1 VIILCGIFG
10 YIGDKNASQVLVQGL
25 LRLEYRGYDSS
36 GIVVRNGSLQTFKEI
51 GKISDLTSILPKMK
65 GTIGISHTRWA
76 THGGVT
82 KENAH
87 PHTSEDGKVAIVHN
101 GILQNSNKLRKRLTR
116 KGITLS
122 SETDSEVFCHF
133 IAMEL
138 KKGKTPME
146 ALASVLRIVRG
157 TWGLCVLFND
167 YDMIL
172 CARNGSPLII
182 GRSSNEMFI
191 SSDPHAIRE
200 HTNEMF
206 ALDDGQIARLDRDGF
221 EIMLPEGT
229 PVESNPLELDEEW
242 GVSELGDYPHFML
255 KEIHEQSQSL
265 QHCISGRLR
274 HSSGSANL
282 GGLEITPQALST
294 IPHVR
299 LIGCGTALHAAQIGQ
314 LLIEKWARI
323 PAVSHVAS
331 EFNMNDPVIN
341 SKAMH
346 FAISQS
352 GETADTLSAVKEI
365 QRKGADVH
373 GVINV
378 VGSTI
383 ARQCG
388 KGVYIHSGPEQS
400 VASTK
405 AFTNMVGALSLFAL
419 KLGRGRSLNLSE
431 GKRIT
436 KGLKELPKKIE
447 SYLANPGP
455 IAEAVEAI
463 IGAKNVLFLGRGI
476 SSPVASEGALKL
488 MEIAYIPCLAYPAG
502 EMKHGPIAL
511 IEEGSPVVV
520 IAPNDGV
527 QDRTLNAIHECKAR
541 GARIIL
547 IHEEGDSISEIGDIN
562 ISVPKTHPML
572 SPLVTV
578 LPTQLIAYHT
588 ALKLGNDVDRP
599 RNLAKSVTVE

>member
-1 VIILCGIFG
+1 MCGIFG
-10 YIGDKNASQVLVQGL
+10 YIGHRNASSLLVKGL

-36 GIVVRNGSLQTFKEI
+36 GVVVKNGQLQSYKDI
-51 GKISDLTSILPKMK
+51 GKISEMATSLPDIK
-65 GTIGISHTRWA
+65 GSMGIAHTRWA

-87 PHTSEDGKVAIVHN
+87 PHLSNDGKVAIVHN
-101 GILQNSNKLRKRLTR
+101 GILQNSDALRKRLKR
-116 KGITLS
+116 AGVQLN
-122 SETDSEVFCHF
+122 SETDSEVFCHY
-133 IAMEL
+133 IAMALEEGQEPL
-138 KKGKTPME
+138 E
-146 ALASVLRIVRG
+146 ALQSVLSMARG
-157 TWGLCVLFND
+157 TWGVCVLFQD
-167 YDMIL
+167 YDYVL

-182 GRSSNEMFI
+182 GRGKDEMFI

-200 HTNEMF
+200 HTDQLV
-206 ALDDGQIARLDRDGF
+206 ALEDGQIAKLDAQNFQVMQMDGQ
-221 EIMLPEGT
+221 E
-229 PVESNPLELDEEW
+229 VESHLLQLEEEW
-242 GVSELGDYPHFML
+242 GESELGEYPHFML

-274 HSSGSANL
+274 HAEGTSVL
-282 GGLEITPQALST
+282 GGLQVQPQELAQL
-294 IPHVR
+294 PHVR

-314 LLIEKWARI
+314 ILIEQWARI

-331 EFNMNDPVIN
+331 EFNANDPVIN
-341 SKAMH
+341 PKALH
-346 FAISQS
+346 LAISQS

-365 QRKGADVH
+365 QRKGADVY
-373 GVINV
+373 GIVNV
-378 VGSTI
+378 VGSSI

-419 KLGRGRSLNLSE
+419 QLGRSRHLS
-431 GKRIT
+431 KT
-436 KGLKELPKKIE
+436 KGKSIVREMRTLPEKIR
-447 SYLANPGP
+447 SYLEQPGP
-455 IAEAVEAI
+455 IEQAVELVTK
-463 IGAKNVLFLGRGI
+463 AKSVLFLGRGI

-511 IEEGSPVVV
+511 IEQDSPVVV

-541 GARIIL
+541 GAKIIL
-547 IHEEGDSISEIGDIN
+547 IHEEGDPISETADVSIPIP
-562 ISVPKTHPML
+562 STMPML
-572 SPLVTV
+572 TPLLSV
-578 LPTQLIAYHT
+578 LPTQLIAYHA
-588 ALKLGNDVDRP
+588 ALALDNDVDRP

>member
-1 VIILCGIFG
+1 MCGIFG
-10 YIGDKNASQVLVQGL
+10 YIGHRKASSLLVKGL

-36 GIVVRNGSLQTFKEI
+36 GIVVKNGKLESYKDV
-51 GKISDLTSILPKMK
+51 GKISEMASSLPSLK
-65 GTIGISHTRWA
+65 GSMGIAHTRWA

-87 PHTSEDGKVAIVHN
+87 PHLSNDGKVAIVHN
-101 GILQNSNKLRKRLTR
+101 GILQNSDSLRKRLADLGVELR
-116 KGITLS
+116 

-133 IAMEL
+133 ISMDLEQ
-138 KKGKTPME
+138 GKSPLE
-146 ALASVLRIVRG
+146 SLQNVLSIARG
-157 TWGLCVLFND
+157 TWGLCVLFLEHD
-167 YDMIL
+167 FVL

-182 GRSSNEMFI
+182 GRGKDEMFI

-200 HTNEMF
+200 HTDQLV
-206 ALDDGQIARLDRDGF
+206 ALEDGQIAK
-221 EIMLPEGT
+221 
-229 PVESNPLELDEEW
+229 VESNHFQVMKLDGKKVKSRLLHLEEEW
-242 GVSELGDYPHFML
+242 GESELGDYPHFML

-274 HSSGSANL
+274 SSEGTSVL
-282 GGLEITPQALST
+282 GGLQVQPQELAQL
-294 IPHVR
+294 PHVR

-314 LLIEKWARI
+314 ILIEQWARI

-331 EFNMNDPVIN
+331 EFNANDPVIN
-341 SKAMH
+341 PKALH
-346 FAISQS
+346 LAISQS

-365 QRKGADVH
+365 QRKGADVY
-373 GVINV
+373 GIINV
-378 VGSTI
+378 VGSSI

-405 AFTNMVGALSLFAL
+405 AFTNMVGALALFSLQ
-419 KLGRGRSLNLSE
+419 LGRSRHLS
-431 GKRIT
+431 KT
-436 KGLKELPKKIE
+436 KGKSIVKEMRKLPEKIRT
-447 SYLANPGP
+447 YLENPGP
-455 IAEAVEAI
+455 IEEAVKLVTEA
-463 IGAKNVLFLGRGI
+463 KSVLFLGRGI

-511 IEEGSPVVV
+511 IEENSPIVV

-541 GARIIL
+541 GAKIIL
-547 IHEEGDSISEIGDIN
+547 IHEQGDPISEVGDVSIAIPPT
-562 ISVPKTHPML
+562 ISML
-572 SPLVTV
+572 TPLLSVI
-578 LPTQLIAYHT
+578 PTQLIAYHA
-588 ALKLGNDVDRP
+588 ALTLGNDVDRP